1 MVAPRE
7 GSKLTESG
15 LPEGDCCCNCQFY
28 VGNKDKHC
36 MEGRCVFNPPVVFP
50 NPVRKPITNE
60 IVMGQIQFVPWVQA
74 DLLCGRFQ
82 KKIDTAA
89 G

>member
-1 MVAPRE
+1 MVALNE
-7 GSKLTESG
+7 GLKPTPKE
-15 LPEGDCCCNCQFY
+15 LPETCCCNCKFY

-60 IVMGQIQFVPWVQA
+60 IVMGQIQFFPWVQA

-89 G
+89 R